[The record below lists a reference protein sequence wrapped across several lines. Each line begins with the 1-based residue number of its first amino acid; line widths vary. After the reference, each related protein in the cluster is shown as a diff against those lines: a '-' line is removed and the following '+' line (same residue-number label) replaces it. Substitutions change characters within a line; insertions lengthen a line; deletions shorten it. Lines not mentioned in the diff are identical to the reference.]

1 MAERQTIS
9 MGHPRRYQEE
19 QPELAIWCLLY
30 NPCLLT
36 DGLAKLSGKSYES
49 LT

>member
-9 MGHPRRYQEE
+9 MGHARRYQEE

-30 NPCLLT
+30 NVFVSPLT
-36 DGLAKLSGKSYES
+36 PVC
-49 LT
+49 